1 MNEISW
7 GLKMSVWQRHKRNL
21 KDIWRRYRR
30 NKAAVVSLIGFI
42 FLLVIT
48 VLAPVL
54 ARSSP
59 FKIVDERFLSPS
71 LERPFGTDNLGRDIY
86 SQILYGA
93 RTSLLIA
100 FLATLTSVSIG
111 VIMGVFSGFFGGKI
125 DELLMRITEWFQVI
139 PRFFLALTLIAL
151 FGATVWN
158 IVVVIGISSWPR
170 TARLVRA
177 EMLSLKEREFVE
189 AARVLGSSK
198 LNLMFDEILPN
209 ATPPVI
215 VNGSL
220 EVANAITLESG
231 LAFLGLG
238 DPYVFSWGRILGNA
252 QMFLRT
258 AWWMAVFP
266 GLAIALTVL
275 ALNLMGDGLND
286 ALNPRLREGA

>member
-1 MNEISW
+1 
-7 GLKMSVWQRHKRNL
+7 MSAWQRYKRNA
-21 KDIWRRYRR
+21 KDFWRRYRR
-30 NKAAVVSLIGFI
+30 NKGAVVSLIGFL
-42 FLLVIT
+42 FLLLVAL
-48 VLAPVL
+48 LAPVL
-54 ARSSP
+54 SRCDP
-59 FKIVDERFLSPS
+59 FDIIDEWFLSPN
-71 LERPFGTDNLGRDIY
+71 LDALFGTDNLGRDIY

-93 RTSLLIA
+93 RTSLTVA
-100 FLATLTSVSIG
+100 FLATLTSVTIG
-111 VIMGVFSGFFGGKI
+111 IIMGVFSGFFGGKI
-125 DELLMRITEWFQVI
+125 DELLMRITELFQVI

-151 FGATVWN
+151 FGASLWN
-158 IVVVIGISSWPR
+158 LIVVIGLSSWPR

-189 AARVLGSSK
+189 AARALGSGN
-198 LNLMFDEILPN
+198 LNLMFDEIFPN

-215 VNGSL
+215 VNASL

-275 ALNLMGDGLND
+275 ALNLIGDGLNE